1 MDNKNQ
7 LFHQLNIILKN
18 FYLLIL
24 QLFKP
29 KIRLRQLI
37 PHQQVLIPIKG
48 IIKQCFKKEDPI
60 LYRKTQLSLNHA
72 L

>member
-7 LFHQLNIILKN
+7 LFHRLNIILRN
-18 FYLLIL
+18 FYLLIR

-29 KIRLRQLI
+29 KIRLKQLI
-37 PHQQVLIPIKG
+37 LHQQVLIPIKG

-60 LYRKTQLSLNHA
+60 LFQKMQLSLNHVQ
-72 L
+72 